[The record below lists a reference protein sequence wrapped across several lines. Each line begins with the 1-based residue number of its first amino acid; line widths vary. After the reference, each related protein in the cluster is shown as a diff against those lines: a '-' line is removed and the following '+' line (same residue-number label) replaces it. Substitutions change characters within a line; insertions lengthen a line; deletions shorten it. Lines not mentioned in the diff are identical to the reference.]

1 MSLLF
6 GRVPRH
12 ELGTVYRFKGWF
24 LGLVPVY
31 IDDPDGECLVVERNG
46 VPEFVMQLALALFE
60 GFCWVCQTVDPDS
73 EVPFWISRVRPLE
86 PRA

>member
-12 ELGTVYRFKGWF
+12 ELGTVYQFKGWF

-31 IDDPDGECLVVERNG
+31 IDDPEGECLVVERNG
-46 VPEFVMQLALALFE
+46 VPACALWLATMLFE
-60 GFCWVCQTVDPDS
+60 GFSCGCIALGQAGP
-73 EVPFWISRVRPLE
+73 EFWLVGVSRLE
-86 PRA
+86 PRR